1 MADSL
6 GGDRRRGH
14 MVVCGDNSLAQRLTK
29 ELASIYGQRVT
40 VVLPS
45 LRGGDHGPQIAELV
59 GSRRFRVDAVEAQV
73 PDDEALIRAGLRGA
87 SALALTSGDDQLNT
101 HIALRARRINPE
113 VRLVIRMFNR
123 TLGGYL
129 ESLLDRAAQVASPH
143 LDDAAL
149 EVSTTVLSDSDTA
162 APSLVAA
169 AVVGSEKVVYAD
181 GLLLRAK
188 ERTLGTAARRDP
200 LCTLA
205 LMPGSDDAD
214 EGEADADD
222 GGPEGRG
229 PEAGSPEAGSPEAGG
244 PAGGRPGE
252 GRRRGRRTGGP
263 VLLPDDASLEGL
275 PPQRGAVVLEA
286 ITRSPGPPPPR
297 PPRLPR
303 LLAFKELFSR
313 KLRYSLLALTGVVIA
328 LAAFNWWISG
338 DSPAHAAYVTLLDV
352 FGINDPKT
360 DEPAD
365 EQLLQLLAG
374 FAGMLLLPLFL
385 AIVLESYGAFRQAT
399 ALPDPPRGMSG
410 HIVLLGLG
418 KVGSRVLEE
427 LLEHGIPVVC
437 VERDIEARG
446 VALAREKRVPT
457 LIADVTESGV
467 LEDARIRRARALLAL
482 TSSDGT
488 NLEASLYARQLKPE
502 IRVVMRLFDDEFATT
517 VYRTL
522 RDTYPAAQT
531 RSRSVSALAAP
542 AFAGAMMGRRVLGA
556 IPVGRRVLVFATV
569 DVAGNALLEG
579 RTVAEAFRA
588 GAWRVLS
595 RSGEDVGDPDSTDGP
610 GGPDS
615 RPPDGADDSEHAE
628 DGDGADRPLAAGD
641 RVIVAATRRGLGELL
656 AESPD
661 GLSGITVPRPA

>member
-1 MADSL
+1 
-6 GGDRRRGH
+6 

-29 ELASIYGQRVT
+29 ELASVYGQRVT

-45 LRGGDHGPQIAELV
+45 LRGGDHGPQIAALV
-59 GSRRFRVDAVEAQV
+59 GNRRFRVDAVEAQV
-73 PDDEALIRAGLRGA
+73 PDDDALIRAGVRRA
-87 SALALTSGDDQLNT
+87 SAVALTSGDDQLNT
-101 HIALRARRINPE
+101 HIALRARRLNPE

-129 ESLLDRAAQVASPH
+129 ESLLDRAAEVASPH
-143 LDDAAL
+143 LDDAAV
-149 EVSTTVLSDSDTA
+149 EASTTVLSDSDTA

-169 AVVGSEKVVYAD
+169 AIVGSTKVVYAD

-188 ERTLGTAARRDP
+188 ERTVGTAARRDP
-200 LCTLA
+200 LGTLA
-205 LMPGSDDAD
+205 LMPGSDAAGEGDAD
-214 EGEADADD
+214 AED
-222 GGPEGRG
+222 
-229 PEAGSPEAGSPEAGG
+229 
-244 PAGGRPGE
+244 GE
-252 GRRRGRRTGGP
+252 GRRDSGGP
-263 VLLPDDASLEGL
+263 VLLPDEASLRDL

-286 ITRSPGPPPPR
+286 ITRSTGPPPPR
-297 PPRLPR
+297 PRRLPR
-303 LLAFKELFSR
+303 LMAFKELFSR
-313 KLRYSLLALTGVVIA
+313 KLRYSLLALTAVVIA
-328 LAAFNWWISG
+328 LAAFNWWLSG

-360 DEPAD
+360 EEPAD

-399 ALPDPPRGMSG
+399 ALPGPPRGISG
-410 HIVLLGLG
+410 HVVLLGLG

-446 VALAREKRVPT
+446 VALARENKVPT
-457 LIADVTESGV
+457 LIADVTETGV

-488 NLEASLYARQLKPE
+488 NLEASLYARRLKPE

-579 RTVAEAFRA
+579 RTVGEAFRA
-588 GAWRVLS
+588 GAWRVLTVC
-595 RSGEDVGDPDSTDGP
+595 GEDSADAADADGRVATA
-610 GGPDS
+610 GT
-615 RPPDGADDSEHAE
+615 GA
-628 DGDGADRPLAAGD
+628 GDGRALAAGD
-641 RVIVAATRRGLGELL
+641 QVIVAATRRGLGELL

-661 GLSGITVPRPA
+661 GLSGTTVPRPA